1 MSLLLILGLIVLAF
15 AVGLVVGA
23 YSHKWL
29 QKQTGAPSNIRSTA
43 DAAAALKNAA
53 SQAAHAAVDV
63 AHGEA
68 KAAIA
73 KLV

>member
-1 MSLLLILGLIVLAF
+1 MLTALVLFGLAVLFLA
-15 AVGLVVGA
+15 GVVIGA

-29 QKQTGAPSNIRSTA
+29 GAVTGAPSNIRSTV
-43 DAAAALKNAA
+43 DAATALKTAA
-53 SQAAHAAVDV
+53 STAAHAAVDA

>member
-1 MSLLLILGLIVLAF
+1 MSLLLIALLIVFVFCVGLI
-15 AVGLVVGA
+15 VGA

-29 QKQTGAPSNIRSTA
+29 QRETGAPSNIRSTA
-43 DAAAALKNAA
+43 DADAAFKNAA
-53 SQAAHAAVDV
+53 SSAAHAAVDM